1 MPAKLTLVSHALC
14 PYVQRAAIAL
24 AEKGADFE
32 RIDIDLAHKPDWFLA
47 VSPLGKTPVLLV
59 RQGDVQVPVF
69 ESAVICEYLDETIAP
84 RLHPDDPLQRARHRA
99 WIEVASATLATIWQ
113 YYTAPDAATFER
125 RRIEL
130 AKRFAQLE
138 AALGEGPWFDA
149 AFSLVDAAFA
159 PVFRYFDV
167 FDTFVESDIF
177 AATPRVSAWRRELL
191 RRPSVRAAVAADYAQ
206 RLRAFVEGQSA
217 HLGRLSLA
225 QRAPDGAGS
234 ERVAARGEA
243 R

>member
-1 MPAKLTLVSHALC
+1 MPARLTLVSHALC

-24 AEKGADFE
+24 AEKGVDFE

-59 RQGDVQVPVF
+59 RRDDGTVPVF
-69 ESAVICEYLDETIAP
+69 ESAVICEYLDETLP
-84 RLHPDDPLQRARHRA
+84 PPLHPADPLRRARHRA

-130 AKRFAQLE
+130 AKRFEQVE
-138 AALGEGPWFDA
+138 GALGEGPWFDG

-159 PVFRYFDV
+159 PALRYFDV
-167 FDTFVESDIF
+167 FDTFAEADVF
-177 AATPRVSAWRRELL
+177 ATTPRVRAWRRALME
-191 RRPSVRAAVAADYAQ
+191 RPSVRAAVAPEYP
-206 RLRAFVEGQSA
+206 RLLRDFVERQSG
-217 HLGRLSLA
+217 HLGALSLA
-225 QRAPDGAGS
+225 QRDAA
-234 ERVAARGEA
+234 AARPLPPQATGGP